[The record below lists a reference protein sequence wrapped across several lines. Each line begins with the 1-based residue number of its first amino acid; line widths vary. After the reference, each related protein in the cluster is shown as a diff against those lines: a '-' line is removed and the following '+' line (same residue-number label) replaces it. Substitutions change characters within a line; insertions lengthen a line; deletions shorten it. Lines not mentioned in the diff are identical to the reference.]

1 MQIHTDFRDVSRLGV
16 CVERFRVAIAE
27 AAFDEESEDSFD
39 EWEFFVAVVVFNSQR
54 EFL

>member
-1 MQIHTDFRDVSRLGV
+1 MQVHTNFRDVSRLE
-16 CVERFRVAIAE
+16 CVERFRVAVAE
-27 AAFDEESEDSFD
+27 SAFDQQAEDSFD

>member
-1 MQIHTDFRDVSRLGV
+1 MQVETNFRDVSRLE

-39 EWEFFVAVVVFNSQR
+39 EREFFVTF
-54 EFL
+54 EIIET

>member
-1 MQIHTDFRDVSRLGV
+1 MQVKTNFRDVSRVGV
-16 CVERFRVAIAE
+16 SVERFRVTVAE
-27 AAFDEESEDSFD
+27 AAFDQQAEDSFD